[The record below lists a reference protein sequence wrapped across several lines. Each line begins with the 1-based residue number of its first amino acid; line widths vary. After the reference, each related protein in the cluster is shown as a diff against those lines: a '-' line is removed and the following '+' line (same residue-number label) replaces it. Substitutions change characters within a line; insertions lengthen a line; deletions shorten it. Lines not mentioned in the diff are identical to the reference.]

1 VGRGVA
7 GDTPTVEEVVGT
19 AAMPRKKTGGVLLQG
34 AGQQR
39 GGLAEQW
46 GNSGEALPPSS
57 MQMQQESGGA
67 LCCYKSQIAVGS

>member
-1 VGRGVA
+1 MGRGVA
-7 GDTPTVEEVVGT
+7 GDTLTVEEAVCT

-46 GNSGEALPPSS
+46 GNSREALSLSS

-67 LCCYKSQIAVGS
+67 LCCYESQIAVGS